1 MRNVAGRL
9 QGGAERS
16 RASKRKKTSNRSSK
30 EDNLTYS
37 ASDINTELSSETA
50 ATSASSVLRERMR
63 LNLRSRFHLVSHFL
77 PVRSTSNDSE
87 EANCAH
93 EATDTI
99 VTLCRVLNQ
108 PYAVVLTSLV
118 YLQMYRNASDRWR
131 SSAQPFAAPPP
142 KMERHEQFLIA
153 ASCVLLAWK
162 YREDDVRVSKSSGK
176 IFEFTSVLY
185 KVYVAQ
191 SKNSSAPPSVSRWM
205 LQDEGKEILKLK
217 SQLIEHEN
225 HLLHALDYHVGP
237 VPLPHKLIPSYVRKF
252 LIAIANDLS
261 DLQDLALKMDNLV
274 GLLVLDCYK
283 TRICLDYTPGE
294 ILVSCIF
301 KSVSLLTVAGAYP
314 RVLSPQLGPE
324 GYIGHIQEVEARLN
338 TFISAL
344 GKSEITADRIAQC
357 LCDMRRYIRPS
368 RQGDVTC
375 TEGNIGERE
384 IKPR

>member
-1 MRNVAGRL
+1 MRNDAGKR
-9 QGGAERS
+9 QGGAEP
-16 RASKRKKTSNRSSK
+16 SKAFKQQRTSNTLSK
-30 EDNLTYS
+30 EEHLSYS
-37 ASDINTELSSETA
+37 ASEVNTDLPSAVSETCG
-50 ATSASSVLRERMR
+50 SSPLRERIR
-63 LNLRSRFHLVSHFL
+63 LNMRARFHLVSHFL
-77 PVRSTSNDSE
+77 SRKPTSNDVE
-87 EANCAH
+87 EEKCEH
-93 EATDTI
+93 EASDTI
-99 VTLCRVLNQ
+99 LTLCKVLNQ
-108 PYAVVLTSLV
+108 PYSVVLTSLV

-131 SSAQPFAAPPP
+131 ESLQPSAGSPR

-162 YREDDVRVSKSSGK
+162 YREDDVRVNKSNGK

-191 SKNSSAPPSVSRWM
+191 SKNSSSPPSVSRWM

-225 HLLHALDYHVGP
+225 HLLHALNYHVGP
-237 VPLPHKLIPSYVRKF
+237 VPLPHKLIPSYVRRF
-252 LIAIANDLS
+252 LIAIAKDLS
-261 DLQDLALKMDNLV
+261 DLQDLALKMDDLV

-301 KSVSLLTVAGAYP
+301 KAVSLLTVAGAYP
-314 RVLSPQLGPE
+314 RVLSPQLEHE
-324 GYIGHIQEVEARLN
+324 GYLGHIKETEARLN

-344 GKSEITADRIAQC
+344 GKSDITADRIAQC
-357 LCDMRRYIRPS
+357 LNDMRRYVRPP
-368 RQGDVTC
+368 RKGEVTR
-375 TEGNIGERE
+375 TDGNIGERE